1 MKVKGIN
8 VFEQHL
14 EKMVLGFAALV
25 ALGLVGMELLLVP
38 EVKVGSKSVS
48 TREVDGLLESKAS
61 QINSKLEGADGL
73 VDKDGKPMP
82 TEDQIELAT
91 AKFERRMSQ
100 DVAPVKQLALTAPS
114 FNGMLVKSGLAAA
127 DVVYHVPSPPALAM
141 VGVQETADALT
152 PESAKDAAKASSAL
166 AARFGSDMSMPKDV
180 VWTTPVARIDLKAIR
195 ADLAAA
201 EPDATPPR
209 SAIPSVWFQNTAYVL
224 DVVFE
229 RREKQADGSWGEP
242 AVVPVFAD
250 RPAEITFRGRID
262 SSENAGASFRDDV
275 FQILGID
282 ENQEEVL
289 QPSFYDTVNG
299 AFVSPEVLA
308 EAAGASSD
316 GAPDQAAARRRM
328 MQLQTQLVDRR
339 RRADA
344 IRSELSKIGGP
355 WDEEKERKAEEDRK
369 REERERKKNEKGGGG
384 TGGGG
389 GGGPGGGGGL
399 GGGGGAMNGR
409 GSNQSDDKE
418 IKKQQAERRSK
429 SAQLKRIESEI
440 ARIEGELGAAA
451 PKEGTPAAAAP
462 ALASKDELLVWGHD
476 LEVEPGKSYQYRCRV
491 RVYNPFFAR
500 KNMLVQ
506 EQQDLGLAD
515 RVALDS
521 PVSQWSS
528 EIRVSQSLRCF
539 LTRATVGDGTG
550 NLGSARFEVYRLVDG
565 KWRVS
570 DVGVQ
575 PGERI
580 GRIDAKNGGIDFT
593 TDYYVI
599 DVVEDIAGAAK
610 PDARPAAGGVR
621 ERRGMVVIGSISE
634 PGLRIRMPA
643 DDMADPD
650 RMKLREQASSAR
662 ASAGDAPDAAA
673 P

>member
-14 EKMVLGFAALV
+14 EKMVLGFAVLV

-61 QINSKLEGADGL
+61 QIASKLEGADGL

-100 DVAPVKQLALTAPS
+100 DVAPAKQLALTAPS

-127 DVVYHVPSPPALAM
+127 DLVYHVPAPPALAM

-152 PESAKDAAKASSAL
+152 PESAKEAAKASAAL
-166 AARFGSDMSMPKDV
+166 AARFGTDMSAPKDV

-201 EPDATPPR
+201 EPDANPPR
-209 SAIPSVWFQNTAYVL
+209 AAIPSVWFQNTAYVL

-229 RREKQADGSWGEP
+229 RREKQADGAWGEP
-242 AVVPVFAD
+242 AVVPVFAA

-262 SSENAGASFRDDV
+262 GSESAGASLRDDV
-275 FQILGID
+275 FQILGVD

-308 EAAGASSD
+308 EAATASAG
-316 GAPDQAAARRRM
+316 GAPDQAAAQRRM
-328 MQLQTQLVDRR
+328 MQLQTQLIDRR

-344 IRSELSKIGGP
+344 LRAELGKIGGL

-384 TGGGG
+384 GGGG
-389 GGGPGGGGGL
+389 GGGPGGGGL
-399 GGGGGAMNGR
+399 GGGGAMSGK
-409 GSNQSDDKE
+409 GSSQTDDKE

-429 SAQLKRIESEI
+429 TAQLKRIESEI

-462 ALASKDELLVWGHD
+462 TLASKDELLVWGHD
-476 LEVEPGKSYQYRCRV
+476 LEVEPGKTYQYRCRV

-500 KNMLVQ
+500 KNMLVE

-521 PVSQWSS
+521 PVSPWSG

-570 DVGVQ
+570 DVSVQ

-580 GRIDAKNGGIDFT
+580 GRPDAKNGGIDFT

-610 PDARPAAGGVR
+610 SEARPASGGVR
-621 ERRGMVVIGSISE
+621 ERRGMVVIGSITE
-634 PGLRIRMPA
+634 PGLRIRIPA
-643 DDMADPD
+643 EDMADPD
-650 RMKLREQASSAR
+650 RMKLREQASTAR
-662 ASAGDAPDAAA
+662 ASAGDSPDGAA

>member
-14 EKMVLGFAALV
+14 EKMVLGFAVLV

-61 QINSKLEGADGL
+61 QIGAKLEGADGL

-100 DVAPVKQLALTAPS
+100 DVAPAKQLALTAPS

-152 PESAKDAAKASSAL
+152 PESAKDAAKASTAL
-166 AARFGSDMSMPKDV
+166 AARFGTDMSVPKDV

-201 EPDATPPR
+201 EPDANPPR
-209 SAIPSVWFQNTAYVL
+209 AAIPSVWFQNTAYVL

-229 RREKQADGSWGEP
+229 RRERQADGAWGEP
-242 AVVPVFAD
+242 VVVPVFAA

-262 SSENAGASFRDDV
+262 GSETAGASLRDDV
-275 FQILGID
+275 FQILGVD

-308 EAAGASSD
+308 EAANASAG
-316 GAPDQAAARRRM
+316 GAPDQAAAQRRM
-328 MQLQTQLVDRR
+328 MQLQTQLIDRR

-344 IRSELSKIGGP
+344 LRAELGKIGGL

-384 TGGGG
+384 GGGG

-399 GGGGGAMNGR
+399 GGGGAMNGK
-409 GSNQSDDKE
+409 GSSQTDDKE

-429 SAQLKRIESEI
+429 TAQLKRIESEI
-440 ARIEGELGAAA
+440 ARIEADLGAAA
-451 PKEGTPAAAAP
+451 PKEGAPAAAP
-462 ALASKDELLVWGHD
+462 PSLASKDELLVWGHD
-476 LEVEPGKSYQYRCRV
+476 LEVEPGKTYQYRCRV

-500 KNMLVQ
+500 KNMLVE

-521 PVSQWSS
+521 PVSPWSG

-570 DVGVQ
+570 DVSVQ

-580 GRIDAKNGGIDFT
+580 GRPDAKNGGIDFT

-610 PDARPAAGGVR
+610 SEARPAAGGVR
-621 ERRGMVVIGSISE
+621 ERRGMVVIGSITE
-634 PGLRIRMPA
+634 PGLRIRIPA
-643 DDMADPD
+643 EDMADPD
-650 RMKLREQASSAR
+650 RMKLREQASTAR
-662 ASAGDAPDAAA
+662 ASAGDSPDGAS

>member
-14 EKMVLGFAALV
+14 EKMVLGFAVLV

-61 QINSKLEGADGL
+61 LIGSKLDGADGL

-100 DVAPVKQLALTAPS
+100 DVAPAKQLALTAPS

-141 VGVQETADALT
+141 MGVQETADALT
-152 PESAKDAAKASSAL
+152 PESAKEAAKASAAL
-166 AARFGSDMSMPKDV
+166 AARFGTDMSAPKDV

-201 EPDATPPR
+201 EPDANPPR
-209 SAIPSVWFQNTAYVL
+209 AAIPSVWFQNTAYVL

-229 RREKQADGSWGEP
+229 RREKQADGAWGEP
-242 AVVPVFAD
+242 AVVPVFAA

-262 SSENAGASFRDDV
+262 GSESAGASLRDDV
-275 FQILGID
+275 FQILGVD
-282 ENQEEVL
+282 ENQGEVL

-308 EAAGASSD
+308 EAATASAG
-316 GAPDQAAARRRM
+316 GAPDQAAAQRRM
-328 MQLQTQLVDRR
+328 MQLQTQLIDRR

-344 IRSELSKIGGP
+344 LRAELGKIGGP

-384 TGGGG
+384 GGGG

-399 GGGGGAMNGR
+399 GGGGAMNGK
-409 GSNQSDDKE
+409 GSSQTDDKE

-429 SAQLKRIESEI
+429 TAQLKRIESEI
-440 ARIEGELGAAA
+440 ARIEAELGAAA

-462 ALASKDELLVWGHD
+462 TLASKDELLVWGHD
-476 LEVEPGKSYQYRCRV
+476 LEVEPGKTYQYRCRV

-500 KNMLVQ
+500 KNMLVE

-521 PVSQWSS
+521 PVSPWSG

-570 DVGVQ
+570 DVSVQ

-580 GRIDAKNGGIDFT
+580 GRPDAKNGGIDFT

-610 PDARPAAGGVR
+610 SEARPAAGGVR
-621 ERRGMVVIGSISE
+621 ERRGMVVIGSVTE
-634 PGLRIRMPA
+634 PGLRIRIPA

-650 RMKLREQASSAR
+650 RMKLREQASTAR
-662 ASAGDAPDAAA
+662 ASAGDSPDGAA

>member
-14 EKMVLGFAALV
+14 EKMVLGFAVLV

-61 QINSKLEGADGL
+61 QIASKLEGADGL

-100 DVAPVKQLALTAPS
+100 DVAPAKQLALTAPS

-127 DVVYHVPSPPALAM
+127 DLVYHVPAPPALAM

-152 PESAKDAAKASSAL
+152 PESAKEAAKASAAL
-166 AARFGSDMSMPKDV
+166 AARFGTDMSAPKDV

-201 EPDATPPR
+201 EPDANPPR
-209 SAIPSVWFQNTAYVL
+209 AAIPSVWFQNTAYVL

-229 RREKQADGSWGEP
+229 RREKQADGAWGEP
-242 AVVPVFAD
+242 AVVPVFAA

-262 SSENAGASFRDDV
+262 GSESAGASLRDDV
-275 FQILGID
+275 FQILGVD

-308 EAAGASSD
+308 EAATASAG
-316 GAPDQAAARRRM
+316 GAPDQAAAQRRM
-328 MQLQTQLVDRR
+328 MQLQTQLIDRR

-344 IRSELSKIGGP
+344 LRAELGKIGGL

-384 TGGGG
+384 GGGG
-389 GGGPGGGGGL
+389 GGGPGGGGL
-399 GGGGGAMNGR
+399 GGGGAMSGK
-409 GSNQSDDKE
+409 GSSQTDDKE

-429 SAQLKRIESEI
+429 TAQLKRIESEI

-462 ALASKDELLVWGHD
+462 TLASKDELLVWGHD
-476 LEVEPGKSYQYRCRV
+476 LEVEPGKTYQYRCRV

-500 KNMLVQ
+500 KNMLVE

-521 PVSQWSS
+521 PVSPWSG

-565 KWRVS
+565 KWRIS
-570 DVGVQ
+570 DVSVQ

-580 GRIDAKNGGIDFT
+580 GRPDAKNGGIDFT

-610 PDARPAAGGVR
+610 SEARPASGGVR
-621 ERRGMVVIGSISE
+621 ERRGMVVIGSITE
-634 PGLRIRMPA
+634 PGLRIRIPA
-643 DDMADPD
+643 EDMADPD
-650 RMKLREQASSAR
+650 RMKLREQASTAR
-662 ASAGDAPDAAA
+662 ASAGDSPDGAA

>member
-14 EKMVLGFAALV
+14 EKMVLGFAVLV

-61 QINSKLEGADGL
+61 QIGAKLEGADGL

-100 DVAPVKQLALTAPS
+100 DVAPAKQLALTAPS
-114 FNGMLVKSGLAAA
+114 FNGMLVKSGIAAA
-127 DVVYHVPSPPALAM
+127 DVVYHVPAPPALAM

-152 PESAKDAAKASSAL
+152 PESAKEAAKASAAL
-166 AARFGSDMSMPKDV
+166 AARFGADMSMPKDV

-201 EPDATPPR
+201 EPDANPPR
-209 SAIPSVWFQNTAYVL
+209 AAIPSVWFQNTAYVL

-229 RREKQADGSWGEP
+229 RREKQADGAWGEP
-242 AVVPVFAD
+242 AVVPVFAA

-262 SSENAGASFRDDV
+262 GSETAGASLRDDV
-275 FQILGID
+275 FQILGVD

-308 EAAGASSD
+308 EAATASAG
-316 GAPDQAAARRRM
+316 GAPDQAAAQRRM
-328 MQLQTQLVDRR
+328 MQLQTQLIDRR

-344 IRSELSKIGGP
+344 LRAELGKIGGL

-369 REERERKKNEKGGGG
+369 REERERKKHEKGGGG
-384 TGGGG
+384 GGGG

-399 GGGGGAMNGR
+399 GGGGAMNGK
-409 GSNQSDDKE
+409 GSSQTDDKE

-429 SAQLKRIESEI
+429 TAQLKRIESEI
-440 ARIEGELGAAA
+440 ARIEADLGAAA
-451 PKEGTPAAAAP
+451 PKEGAPAAAAP
-462 ALASKDELLVWGHD
+462 SLASKDELLVWGHD
-476 LEVEPGKSYQYRCRV
+476 LEVEPGKTYQYRCRV

-500 KNMLVQ
+500 KNMLVE

-521 PVSQWSS
+521 PVSPWSG

-570 DVGVQ
+570 DVSVQ

-580 GRIDAKNGGIDFT
+580 GRPDAKNGGIDFT

-610 PDARPAAGGVR
+610 SEARPAAGGVR
-621 ERRGMVVIGSISE
+621 ERRGIVVIGSITE
-634 PGLRIRMPA
+634 PGLRIRIPA
-643 DDMADPD
+643 EDMADPD
-650 RMKLREQASSAR
+650 RMKLREQASTAR
-662 ASAGDAPDAAA
+662 ASAGDSPDGAS

>member
-1 MKVKGIN
+1 
-8 VFEQHL
+8 
-14 EKMVLGFAALV
+14 
-25 ALGLVGMELLLVP
+25 
-38 EVKVGSKSVS
+38 
-48 TREVDGLLESKAS
+48 
-61 QINSKLEGADGL
+61 
-73 VDKDGKPMP
+73 
-82 TEDQIELAT
+82 
-91 AKFERRMSQ
+91 MSQ

-369 REERERKKNEKGGGG
+369 REERERKKNEKSGGG

>member
-14 EKMVLGFAALV
+14 EKMVLGFAVLV

-38 EVKVGSKSVS
+38 EVKVGSKSAS
-48 TREVDGLLESKAS
+48 TREIDGLLESKAS
-61 QINSKLEGADGL
+61 QIASKLEGVDGL

-100 DVAPVKQLALTAPS
+100 DVVPVKQLALTAPS

-127 DVVYHVPSPPALAM
+127 DVIYHVPSPPALAM

-152 PESAKDAAKASSAL
+152 PESAKDAAKASASL
-166 AARFGSDMSMPKDV
+166 AARFGADMSVPKDV

-201 EPDATPPR
+201 EPDANPPR
-209 SAIPSVWFQNTAYVL
+209 AAIPSVWFQNTAYVL

-229 RREKQADGSWGEP
+229 RREKQVDGGWGEP
-242 AVVPVFAD
+242 AVVPVFAA

-262 SSENAGASFRDDV
+262 GSESAGASLRDDV
-275 FQILGID
+275 FQILGVD

-308 EAAGASSD
+308 EAANSAAAG
-316 GAPDQAAARRRM
+316 GAPDQAASQRRA

-344 IRSELSKIGGP
+344 LRAELGKIGGL

-384 TGGGG
+384 GPG

-399 GGGGGAMNGR
+399 GGGGAMSGR
-409 GSNQSDDKE
+409 GGSQSDDKE
-418 IKKQQAERRSK
+418 LKRQQAERRSK
-429 SAQLKRIESEI
+429 TAQLKRIESEI
-440 ARIEGELGAAA
+440 ARIEGELGAAV

-462 ALASKDELLVWGHD
+462 TLASKDELLVWGHD
-476 LEVEPGKSYQYRCRV
+476 LEVEPGKTYQYRCRV
-491 RVYNPFFAR
+491 RVYNPFFSR
-500 KNMLVQ
+500 KNMLVE
-506 EQQDLGLAD
+506 EQQGLGLAD

-521 PVSQWSS
+521 PVSPWSN
-528 EIRVSQSLRCF
+528 EIRVSQSLRYF

-570 DVGVQ
+570 DVSVQ

-580 GRIDAKNGGIDFT
+580 GRTDAKNGGIDFT

-610 PDARPAAGGVR
+610 TDARPAAGGVR
-621 ERRGMVVIGSISE
+621 ERRGMVVIGSITE
-634 PGLRIRMPA
+634 PGLRIRIPA
-643 DDMADPD
+643 EDMADPD
-650 RMKLREQASSAR
+650 RMKLREQASTAR
-662 ASAGDAPDAAA
+662 ASAGDSPEGAA

>member
-14 EKMVLGFAALV
+14 EKMVLGFAVLV

-61 QINSKLEGADGL
+61 QIGSKLEGADGL

-100 DVAPVKQLALTAPS
+100 DVAPAKQLALTAPS

-127 DVVYHVPSPPALAM
+127 DVVYHVPAPPALAM
-141 VGVQETADALT
+141 MGVQETADALT
-152 PESAKDAAKASSAL
+152 PESAKESAKASAAL
-166 AARFGSDMSMPKDV
+166 AARFGTDMSMPKDV

-201 EPDATPPR
+201 EPDANPPR
-209 SAIPSVWFQNTAYVL
+209 AAIPSVWFQNTAYVL

-229 RREKQADGSWGEP
+229 RREKQADGAWGEP
-242 AVVPVFAD
+242 AVVPVFAA

-262 SSENAGASFRDDV
+262 GSESAGASLRDDV
-275 FQILGID
+275 FQILGVD

-308 EAAGASSD
+308 EAATASAG
-316 GAPDQAAARRRM
+316 GAPDQAAAQRRM
-328 MQLQTQLVDRR
+328 MQLQTQLIDRR

-344 IRSELSKIGGP
+344 LRAELGKIGGL

-384 TGGGG
+384 GG

-399 GGGGGAMNGR
+399 GGGGAMNGKG
-409 GSNQSDDKE
+409 GSQTDDKE

-429 SAQLKRIESEI
+429 TAQLKRIESEI

-462 ALASKDELLVWGHD
+462 TLASKDELLVWGHD
-476 LEVEPGKSYQYRCRV
+476 LEVEPGKTYQYRCRV

-500 KNMLVQ
+500 KNMLVE
-506 EQQDLGLAD
+506 EQQNLGLAD

-521 PVSQWSS
+521 PVSPWSG

-570 DVGVQ
+570 DVSVQ

-580 GRIDAKNGGIDFT
+580 GRPDAKNGGIDFT

-610 PDARPAAGGVR
+610 SEARPASGGVR
-621 ERRGMVVIGSISE
+621 ERRGMVVIGSITE
-634 PGLRIRMPA
+634 PGLRIRIPA
-643 DDMADPD
+643 EDMADPD
-650 RMKLREQASSAR
+650 RMKLREQASTAR
-662 ASAGDAPDAAA
+662 ASAGDSPDGAA

>member
-14 EKMVLGFAALV
+14 EKLVLGFAVLV

-61 QINSKLEGADGL
+61 QIASKLEGADGL

-82 TEDQIELAT
+82 SEDQIELAT

-127 DVVYHVPSPPALAM
+127 DVVYHVPAPPALAM

-152 PESAKDAAKASSAL
+152 PESAKDAAKASAAL
-166 AARFGSDMSMPKDV
+166 AARFGTDMSMPKDV
-180 VWTTPVARIDLKAIR
+180 VWTTPVARIDLKSIR

-201 EPDATPPR
+201 EPDANPPR

-224 DVVFE
+224 DIVFE
-229 RREKQADGSWGEP
+229 RREKQADGSWSEP

-250 RPAEITFRGRID
+250 RPPEITFRGRID
-262 SSENAGASFRDDV
+262 SNENAGASFRDDV
-275 FQILGID
+275 FQILGVD

-308 EAAGASSD
+308 EAANATSD
-316 GAPDQAAARRRM
+316 GAPDQAAVQRRM
-328 MQLQTQLVDRR
+328 MQLQTQLGDRR

-344 IRSELSKIGGP
+344 IRTELSKIGGP

-399 GGGGGAMNGR
+399 GGGGAMSGR
-409 GSNQSDDKE
+409 GGSQTDDKE
-418 IKKQQAERRSK
+418 IKKQQAERRAK
-429 SAQLKRIESEI
+429 TAQLKRLESEI

-462 ALASKDELLVWGHD
+462 SLASKDELLVWGHD
-476 LEVEPGKSYQYRCRV
+476 LEVEPGKTYQYRCRV

-500 KNMLVQ
+500 KNMLVE

-521 PVSQWSS
+521 PVSQWSN
-528 EIRVSQSLRCF
+528 EIRVSQSLRYF

-570 DVGVQ
+570 DVSVQ

-580 GRIDAKNGGIDFT
+580 GRADAKNGGIDFT
-593 TDYYVI
+593 TDFYVI

-610 PDARPAAGGVR
+610 SDARPAAGGVR

-634 PGLRIRMPA
+634 PGLRIRIPA

-662 ASAGDAPDAAA
+662 ASAGDSPDGAA

>member
-14 EKMVLGFAALV
+14 EKMVLGFAVLV
-25 ALGLVGMELLLVP
+25 AFGLVGMELLLVP

-48 TREVDGLLESKAS
+48 TREVDGMLESKAS
-61 QINSKLEGADGL
+61 QIASKLEGADGL

-100 DVAPVKQLALTAPS
+100 DVAPAKQLALTAPS

-127 DVVYHVPSPPALAM
+127 DVVYHVPAPPALAM

-152 PESAKDAAKASSAL
+152 PESAKEAAKASAAL
-166 AARFGSDMSMPKDV
+166 AARFGTDMSVPKDV

-201 EPDATPPR
+201 EPDANPPR
-209 SAIPSVWFQNTAYVL
+209 AAIPSVWFQNTAYVL

-229 RREKQADGSWGEP
+229 RRERQADGAWGEP
-242 AVVPVFAD
+242 VVVPVFAA

-262 SSENAGASFRDDV
+262 GSESAGASLRDDV
-275 FQILGID
+275 FQILGVD

-308 EAAGASSD
+308 EAATASSG
-316 GAPDQAAARRRM
+316 GAPDQAAAQRRM
-328 MQLQTQLVDRR
+328 MQLQTQLIDRR

-344 IRSELSKIGGP
+344 LRAELGKIGGL

-369 REERERKKNEKGGGG
+369 REERERKKNEKAGG
-384 TGGGG
+384 GGGG
-389 GGGPGGGGGL
+389 GGGPGGGGL
-399 GGGGGAMNGR
+399 GGGGAMNGR
-409 GSNQSDDKE
+409 GNSQSDDKE
-418 IKKQQAERRSK
+418 LKRQQAERRSK

-440 ARIEGELGAAA
+440 ARIEGDLGAAA

-462 ALASKDELLVWGHD
+462 TLASKDELLVWGHD
-476 LEVEPGKSYQYRCRV
+476 LEVEPGKTYQYRCRV

-500 KNMLVQ
+500 KNMLVE
-506 EQQDLGLAD
+506 EQQNLGLAD

-521 PVSQWSS
+521 PVSPWSG

-570 DVGVQ
+570 DVSVQ

-580 GRIDAKNGGIDFT
+580 GRPDAKNGGIDFT

-610 PDARPAAGGVR
+610 SEARPAAGGVR
-621 ERRGMVVIGSISE
+621 ERRGMVVIGSITE
-634 PGLRIRMPA
+634 PGLRIRIPA
-643 DDMADPD
+643 EDMADPD
-650 RMKLREQASSAR
+650 RMKLREQASTAR
-662 ASAGDAPDAAA
+662 ASAGDSADGAA

>member
-369 REERERKKNEKGGGG
+369 REERERKKNEKSGGG